1 MTADEF
7 NAVLITIGWSRN
19 VLADKLGMHSAR
31 AVQRW
36 SSGQNKVPSGIAAWL
51 QQVARALLDLP
62 PPADW
67 QDADMHRGRAADDTH
82 DD

>member
-19 VLADKLGMHSAR
+19 VLAEKLGMHSAR

-36 SSGQNKVPSGIAAWL
+36 SSGQNPIPSGIAAWL
-51 QQVARALLDLP
+51 LLVARALEDLP

-67 QDADMHRGRAADDTH
+67 QGDDTH
-82 DD
+82 SGHVAD